1 MADLNIALIL
11 KLVDKATAP
20 ARKATEALRRIG
32 GGAFGASADRVH
44 AGAIKIASGL
54 GSISGGAL
62 RAATD
67 LRTLVAGAGLLALGK
82 SMIDQAAQFEEYEVQ
97 LKALEGS
104 QEGAKKAMTWIED
117 FAVRTPLELADVV
130 SAYSR
135 LKAFGIDPTN
145 GSLEALVDTMAATGG
160 GSEKL
165 DGLVL
170 ALGQSWTKGKLQG
183 EEALQLLERG
193 VPVYD
198 ILAKAM
204 GKTTEE
210 IVEMQSKGKLGR
222 EEIALLIEELGK
234 GNAGA
239 SANMAKTWSGIM
251 SNLADHWTAF
261 QRRIMAAGVFDYLKE
276 RLQQLLDLLNAMAD
290 DGRLQAWAEY
300 IAETMIWAFDGLG
313 AFAVQVADAWRAV
326 YPWIQSGADAVGGF
340 GNAAAILIGLK
351 FGTALISIASGFVS
365 IALALGPV
373 GWALTGIA
381 AMAYVIYDSW
391 ENIVAYFT
399 EKIERVRAAFDEG
412 LLNGVLKT
420 LSEFN
425 PFQLMMDAA
434 EGLFTYITGWTWDD
448 VGKALLDAFAG
459 INLYDTGV
467 AILQSLWNGFMSGID
482 ALVAAAQAKL
492 AAIMPDWATA
502 AGSGMNEPGASYTG
516 MGGAMGDYN
525 PYASENALGG
535 PIRSGQLS
543 WVGEEG
549 PELFRPRT
557 DGTII
562 STRQLKGAGGGSGGG
577 TMSIGAIN
585 INAAASQSPMDIARA
600 VRAELE
606 ALAREQGFALHD
618 GGLNAG

>member
-44 AGAIKIASGL
+44 AGAIKIAKGL

-104 QEGAKKAMTWIED
+104 QEGAQKAMTWIED

-222 EEIALLIEELGK
+222 EEIMLLIEELGK

-251 SNLADHWTAF
+251 SNLSDHWTAF

-313 AFAVQVADAWRAV
+313 AFAVQVADAWRMV

-351 FGTALISIASGFVS
+351 FASALISIASGFTY

-373 GWALTGIA
+373 IWAIGAIA
-381 AMAYVIYDSW
+381 GLAYVIYDSW
-391 ENIVAYFT
+391 DNIVVYFT

-412 LLNGVLKT
+412 LLNGVLKL

-425 PFQLMMDAA
+425 PFILMMDAA
-434 EGLFTYITGWTWDD
+434 EGLFTYITGWTWAE
-448 VGKALLDAFAG
+448 VTQAILDAFMGLDLVQAG
-459 INLYDTGV
+459 INWITSAWEGV
-467 AILQSLWNGFMSGID
+467 KAKTAEMVAWLKAQFEGIIPNFM
-482 ALVAAAQAKL
+482 
-492 AAIMPDWATA
+492 TA
-502 AGSGMNEPGASYTG
+502 EGSGMNEPGAGYTG
-516 MGGAMGDYN
+516 MGGAMGEFN

-577 TMSIGAIN
+577 SLTISGIT
-585 INAAASQSPMDIARA
+585 INAAASQSPIDIARA

-618 GGLNAG
+618 GCLNAG